1 MAERVNNSNSSNVQ
15 HVASSSSS
23 SSAPPDNPALN
34 QAAADFASLLG
45 DSSTPST
52 SESPTNEPTQQRDDQ
67 PRDDRVNER
76 DERQESGDD
85 SGDSGEQSQKKKGE
99 TQTKETPS
107 LGEAILQSLTKG
119 EPQVAK
125 AEGPAQTTPTQSLD
139 GIVQQVADKVLVSDV
154 SGGREV
160 RIFLK
165 DSVLPGTEV
174 RITQNAG
181 KMQVQ
186 FVTDSS
192 KSQDI
197 LAQNQA
203 ALQQRL
209 SEKLNTHDVVVSV
222 EMESQGH
229 GDQPHGESRGK
240 QEQSQDEDA

>member
-1 MAERVNNSNSSNVQ
+1 MADRVTNTNSGNVQ
-15 HVASSSSS
+15 RVASSSNSP
-23 SSAPPDNPALN
+23 AEGPALN

-45 DSSTPST
+45 DNNTQQS
-52 SESPTNEPTQQRDDQ
+52 SESPTNEAPQQRDDA
-67 PRDDRVNER
+67 PKDERVDER
-76 DERQESGDD
+76 DERQQSGDD
-85 SGDSGEQSQKKKGE
+85 SGDSDGNSQQKKKGDP
-99 TQTKETPS
+99 QTKEAQS
-107 LGEAILQSLTKG
+107 LGDAILQAFGGKG
-119 EPQVAK
+119 EGQAVAK
-125 AEGPAQTTPTQSLD
+125 AEGSQAAGSQSLE
-139 GIVQQVADKVLVSDV
+139 GIVQQVADKILVSDV

-192 KSQDI
+192 KSQDL

-203 ALQQRL
+203 VLQQRL
-209 SEKLNTHDVVVSV
+209 NDKLSTDVVVSV

-229 GDQPHGESRGK
+229 GDQPQGESRGK
-240 QEQSQDEDA
+240 QEQTDEDET

>member
-1 MAERVNNSNSSNVQ
+1 MADRVTNNNSGNVQ
-15 HVASSSSS
+15 HVASSSS
-23 SSAPPDNPALN
+23 APPEGAALN

-45 DSSTPST
+45 DDTQSTVDT
-52 SESPTNEPTQQRDDQ
+52 SANTGLESRDARPQ
-67 PRDDRVNER
+67 DDRVEKR

-85 SGDSGEQSQKKKGE
+85 RDNSGGDKQEKKKGE
-99 TQTKETPS
+99 TQSKDAPS
-107 LGEAILQSLTKG
+107 PGDAILQSLAKG
-119 EPQVAK
+119 EAAAGKVDATSQVQGANTL
-125 AEGPAQTTPTQSLD
+125 EGV
-139 GIVQQVADKVLVSDV
+139 VQQVVDKMLVSDV

-165 DSVLPGTEV
+165 DSALPGTEV

-203 ALQQRL
+203 ALQQRMN
-209 SEKLNTHDVVVSV
+209 EKLSTEVVVSV

-229 GDQPHGESRGK
+229 GDQPQGESRGK
-240 QEQSQDEDA
+240 QDQQTDDDDA